1 MAESLYQ
8 ALGLTPSASDA
19 ELKKAYRQLARKHH
33 PDVNPGDAAAE
44 AAFKRVSAAWEV
56 LGDSEKKKAYDEFGD
71 ISLRQGFDPQRA
83 RAQQAWQQ
91 QGRWGGGDP
100 FDALYG
106 RRRPQGPRKGRDQQ
120 SEITTDFRT
129 AALGG
134 VRTITYDNGDRFDV
148 RIPAGVEHGGSIRL
162 RGKGGRGIQ
171 GGPPGDL
178 ILTIRVAPHPVFRR
192 SGLDLAFDLPLTVV
206 EAIQGARIEVAV
218 LEGAVTITVPPNSQ
232 TGQAL
237 RLKGRGVTRK
247 GRPPGNLYAH
257 LKVIVPT
264 GELSDELLQEVA
276 DAYTDDVRPALRPVP
291 QANPEDDEQEE

>member
-1 MAESLYQ
+1 M
-8 ALGLTPSASDA
+8 
-19 ELKKAYRQLARKHH
+19 
-33 PDVNPGDAAAE
+33 
-44 AAFKRVSAAWEV
+44 
-56 LGDSEKKKAYDEFGD
+56 
-71 ISLRQGFDPQRA
+71 
-83 RAQQAWQQ
+83 
-91 QGRWGGGDP
+91 
-100 FDALYG
+100 
-106 RRRPQGPRKGRDQQ
+106 
-120 SEITTDFRT
+120 
-129 AALGG
+129 
-134 VRTITYDNGDRFDV
+134 
-148 RIPAGVEHGGSIRL
+148 
-162 RGKGGRGIQ
+162 
-171 GGPPGDL
+171 
-178 ILTIRVAPHPVFRR
+178 APHPVFRR